1 MATPELV
8 EDVDYYMEDGKMV
21 MTAYFL
27 LKRGH
32 CCNSGCRNC
41 PYKGGEMPKA
51 NVTIKGLP
59 TPLEADAATDSASS
73 DDAET

>member
-1 MATPELV
+1 MAAGPKLV
-8 EDVDYYMEDGKMV
+8 DGVDYYMEDGKMV

-41 PYKGGEMPKA
+41 PYKGDVPIPQPKI
-51 NVTIKGLP
+51 NLVGLP
-59 TPLEADAATDSASS
+59 KEPS
-73 DDAET
+73 ET